1 MQKVQP
7 HTIYGFMI
15 WTMPHNSGD
24 RKTESTASLTEGH
37 HFSRNNV
44 WGSAMKHLTTEKDF

>member
-7 HTIYGFMI
+7 HAIYGFMI

-44 WGSAMKHLTTEKDF
+44 WGSAVKHLTTGKDF